1 MTTKIITVANQKGG
15 VGKTTTA
22 VNLAYCFAQKHETLL
37 VDLDPQ
43 GQCSTLLGV
52 DQEPGV
58 FNVIVGNRPLKEQIR
73 STGRDRLAI
82 FPGDKMTSIIPMV
95 AYALKS
101 PVSILKDILAPVI
114 HNGTKYIVID
124 TNPSVSDL
132 QAMALWAAD
141 FILIPTACDFASTE
155 GLLKLLDSFDDMKAK
170 YNWKGAPFGILPTFY
185 DSQTNETRAT
195 MEYLKSKFDGVL
207 FHPIHRATILRECM
221 AIGRTVFEVAPRC
234 RSVVDYADLANIVG
248 RL

>member
-1 MTTKIITVANQKGG
+1 MKIITVANQKGG

-22 VNLAYCFAQKHETLL
+22 VNLAFCFAQKFETLL

-52 DQEPGV
+52 KQEPGI
-58 FNVIVGNRPLKEQIR
+58 FNVMVANRPLREQIH
-73 STGRDRLAI
+73 STGRERLSI

-101 PVSILKDILAPVI
+101 PVSILKDTLASTSI
-114 HNGTKYIVID
+114 TGMKYIVID

-155 GLLKLLDSFDDMKAK
+155 GVLKLLDSFEDMKAK
-170 YNWKGAPFGILPTFY
+170 YNWKGVPFGILPTFY

-195 MEYLKSKFDGVL
+195 MEYLEGKFGPVL

-221 AIGRTVFEVAPRC
+221 AIGRTVFEVDPRS
-234 RSVVDYADLANIVG
+234 RAVEEYGSLADAVG